1 MKKRAAPADLSRR
14 QFLRRAGLTVVT
26 VGATPSILAA
36 CGSDEA
42 AEPGGPTATGPAAS
56 GPPASPSVPPASGTL
71 DYYSWEGYDSPVKA
85 TKAWLKDNN
94 VTLNSSYIGN
104 HDDIQAKL
112 KASNNSEGFDLIT
125 YYQGYKPLYT
135 ELGILGPIDDD
146 KIPNLAGLNEFWS
159 VDTRHQWIDEDGT
172 RTGIPWTFGSI
183 GITYDSAEVDE
194 MSSWYDLLDPS
205 LKGEI
210 SLPDDPV
217 GQFTL
222 TAHILGLDPGATP
235 KSELGSVVDL
245 VSQFVAQCGSI
256 STSFGDMTTKLVAG
270 EIVACYQ
277 GWAAMNS
284 FAAAEG
290 VTTIKTNLPEEG
302 SFTFADMF
310 AIPTGSDNVDT
321 AHAWMNMLLD
331 PVVNAQNAEYLV
343 GAVTVDAAV
352 DLLNEETKALYPYD
366 DIAGYLELAPLYNNP
381 PVESDEFVT
390 QTEWTDA
397 WQEIKAG
404 A

>member
-1 MKKRAAPADLSRR
+1 
-14 QFLRRAGLTVVT
+14 
-26 VGATPSILAA
+26 
-36 CGSDEA
+36 
-42 AEPGGPTATGPAAS
+42 
-56 GPPASPSVPPASGTL
+56 
-71 DYYSWEGYDSPVKA
+71 
-85 TKAWLKDNN
+85 
-94 VTLNSSYIGN
+94 
-104 HDDIQAKL
+104 
-112 KASNNSEGFDLIT
+112 
-125 YYQGYKPLYT
+125 
-135 ELGILGPIDDD
+135 
-146 KIPNLAGLNEFWS
+146 
-159 VDTRHQWIDEDGT
+159 
-172 RTGIPWTFGSI
+172 
-183 GITYDSAEVDE
+183 
-194 MSSWYDLLDPS
+194 
-205 LKGEI
+205 
-210 SLPDDPV
+210 
-217 GQFTL
+217 
-222 TAHILGLDPGATP
+222 
-235 KSELGSVVDL
+235 
-245 VSQFVAQCGSI
+245 
-256 STSFGDMTTKLVAG
+256 MTTKLVAG

-277 GWAAMNS
+277 GWAAMDS